1 MSKRATQPASPAD
14 LRARAVSRLT
24 GATPKQEHK
33 GAPAAFGVLHELASS
48 PSTAADALAL
58 LHELQVHQVELDLQ
72 AEELRGSCEELE
84 AALHR
89 QTQLYDCAPVGLLS
103 VDAGGAL
110 HELNLTAAALL
121 ESERQALL
129 GQPLQGFLA
138 PDSARAL
145 QAMLTSVRDGRP
157 GPVCT
162 LHLLPRGG
170 ESQAVCA
177 TVNADPVGAR
187 FLVALM
193 NAGANHD
200 PAK

>member
-1 MSKRATQPASPAD
+1 MSNRTTQPARPGD

-24 GATPKQEHK
+24 GDPPQEAHK

-72 AEELRGSCEELE
+72 AEELRGSRAELE

-89 QTQLYDCAPVGLLS
+89 QMQLYDSAPVGLMT
-103 VDAGGAL
+103 VDTSGAL
-110 HELNLTAAALL
+110 HELNSTAAALL
-121 ESERQALL
+121 GSERQALL
-129 GQPLQGFLA
+129 GQPLHGFLA

-145 QAMLTSVRDGRP
+145 QAMLTGVSEGRS
-157 GPVCT
+157 GEAST
-162 LHLLPRGG
+162 LHLLSRAGQ
-170 ESQAVCA
+170 SQAVHA
-177 TVNADPVGAR
+177 TVKADPAGRR
-187 FLVALM
+187 FLVAFM
-193 NAGANHD
+193 DAGADHD